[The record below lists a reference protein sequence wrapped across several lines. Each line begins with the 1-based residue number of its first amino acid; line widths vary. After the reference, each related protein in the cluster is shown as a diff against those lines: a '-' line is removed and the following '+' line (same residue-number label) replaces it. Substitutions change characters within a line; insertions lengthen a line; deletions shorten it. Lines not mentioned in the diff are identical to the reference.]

1 MTEQTSLS
9 RSALLSAIA
18 DEYASLGGGGEAAD
32 FVDRYFRHV
41 AMDEMA
47 ARDAKTLAG
56 VASGHRALAHD
67 RQPGTAKVR
76 VFNPSTDVDG
86 WSSARTVVQI
96 VTDDMPFLVDSVT
109 AAIVGEERD
118 IHLLVH
124 PQFVVT
130 RNALGELEEVEDA
143 DPNPHA
149 RAGAVGRIN
158 ESWMLLTIDR
168 ETDETQRAELET
180 TIRAVLEDV
189 RESVED
195 WPKMRTRCLVLA
207 AELEGS
213 PPATVDP
220 QDVRRSIT
228 FLRWMADNHFTFL
241 GYREYRLEPGGSAAA
256 RAGGEQVATG
266 EVVRPL
272 TGTGLGLLRS
282 DPPAGEEPA
291 VLTPWAS
298 ELAHAKKILVITK
311 ANSRST
317 VHRRA
322 YLDYVG
328 VREFDASGEV
338 VGERRFLGLYGS
350 TAYTDSVTRIPLVMD
365 KCAEVLARSGVAP
378 DSHTGKDLMGV
389 LETYPR
395 DELFQASADQLYDTA
410 MAVTQLQERRR
421 TKLFLR
427 EDEFRRYVSCLVY
440 IPRDRYNTAVRLKM
454 AEILKETFHGES
466 VEFTARVSESALSRL
481 QFVVRMPKG
490 ERVRHLG
497 DDDITAL
504 EHRLVEVSRTWSDRL
519 GDALR
524 THHGEVDGNRLFDRF
539 GRGFPTAYEETFTTN
554 QGLADLSHLDRL
566 TDERRTSVALYRPV
580 GSAPEMRRFKLFR
593 VDPLSLTDVLP
604 IFTHMGVEV
613 VDEQPF
619 EVARTDGGVLD
630 VYDFGLRVKDP
641 AIWSAMPH
649 DRLREL
655 FEGAVLAVWEGQ
667 AESDGFNQLVLG
679 AQLSWRQI
687 VILRTIAKYLRQTQT
702 AFSQDYFEDALVSN
716 PAIAADLVRLFE
728 ARFDPGQYADDEKG
742 RAARTAAEDVL
753 AGRVVDALD
762 QVTSL
767 DHDRI
772 IRSFL
777 AVIRAGLRTNFYQP
791 GRDGSAYHPYVSI
804 KLNPKAIP
812 DLPAPRPAY
821 EIWVYSP
828 RVEGVHLRFGA
839 VARGGLRWSDRR
851 EDFRTEI
858 LGLVK
863 AQMVK
868 NAVIVPTGSKGG
880 FYPKHLPDPAE
891 NREAWLEEGKASY
904 RLFISALLDLTDNR
918 VGEDIVPPQGV
929 VRHDGDD
936 PYLVVAA
943 DKGTASFS
951 DIANGVSQSYG
962 FWLDD
967 AFASGGSAGYDHK
980 GMGITARGAWESV
993 KRHFRE
999 MGLDTQTEDFTAV
1012 GIGDMS
1018 GDVFGNGM
1026 LLSEHIRLVAAFD
1039 HRHIFVDPGPDAA
1052 TSYAER
1058 RRLFDLPRSSW
1069 DDYDKSLLSTGGGV
1083 FARSLKS
1090 IPVSQEMAATLGL
1103 AKGTTAMTPAELMK
1117 AILHAPVDLLWNGGI
1132 GTYVK
1137 ASSEDNLSIGDR
1149 ANDGIRVD
1157 GKDLRV
1163 KVVGEGGNLGCS
1175 QLGRIEAA
1183 LAGIRINT
1191 DAIDNSAGVDTSDH
1205 EVNIK
1210 ILLGDVVRSGAL
1222 STEERNTFL
1231 ASMTDEVG
1239 DLVLR
1244 DNYEQNVLLGN
1255 ARAQEHQMVSVHERL
1270 MRWLEE
1276 RGDLDR
1282 GLEFLPSDAELAKR
1296 AHEGLGLKSPE
1307 FAVLVAYSKLALKH
1321 DLLASDLPDDPWFG
1335 QTLADYFPSA
1345 MRSAYADELA
1355 GHPLRR
1361 EIVTNAV
1368 ANSLVNRGGITFAF
1382 RAIEE
1387 TGASAEQVARAFVI
1401 SREVFDLTGY
1411 VDRVEALDNVV
1422 ATSVQTELYLE
1433 FRRLLDRAARWFL
1446 TARPGQLDIG
1456 AEVARFKEVV
1466 QGLGDHVPGLLKG
1479 DEKRRLDRR
1488 TAELEKAG
1496 VPTDLAAQAASLLD
1510 WYSLL
1515 DIVDIATDTGQ
1526 DPAAVAPLYY
1536 HVSERFGIDTMLS
1549 KVTRLPR
1556 EDRWDA
1562 LARGALRDDLYA
1574 VLEALTRAV
1583 IDANRGAKEAD
1594 AAQQYDRWAK
1604 ANAEAI
1610 TRTKGA
1616 MTGILRLDNPNI
1628 AALSVALRTLR
1639 SVIRTGSASP
1649 SA

>member
-1 MTEQTSLS
+1 MTEQTKPS
-9 RSALLSAIA
+9 RDALLAGIA
-18 DEYASLGGGGEAAD
+18 EEFAGLPGGGGAGARPD
-32 FVDRYFRHV
+32 FVERFYRHV
-41 AMDEMA
+41 ADDELSS
-47 ARDAKTLAG
+47 RDAKTLAG
-56 VASGHRALAHD
+56 VAAAHRSLAQR
-67 RQPGTAKVR
+67 RQPGTANVR
-76 VFNPSTDVDG
+76 VFNPTTDADG
-86 WSSARTVVQI
+86 WTSARTVVQI

-109 AAIVGEERD
+109 GAIVAEGRD

-124 PQFVVT
+124 PQLVVT
-130 RNALGELEEVEDA
+130 RDAAGDLESVEDV
-143 DPNPHA
+143 DPNPA
-149 RAGAVGRIN
+149 VRAAAVGRIN
-158 ESWMLLTIDR
+158 ESWILLTIDR
-168 ETDETQRAELET
+168 ETDEGRRTQLEA
-180 TIRAVLEDV
+180 TIRGVLEDV

-207 AELEGS
+207 AELEGA
-213 PPATVDP
+213 PPAGVDA
-220 QDVRRSIT
+220 DEIRRSIT

-241 GYREYRLEPGGSAAA
+241 GYREYRLEQGD
-256 RAGGEQVATG
+256 EG
-266 EVVRPL
+266 EVIRSV

-282 DPPAGEEPA
+282 DPPAGEQPN

-298 ELAHAKKILVITK
+298 ELAHDKQVLVITK

-317 VHRRA
+317 VHRVT

-350 TAYTDSVTRIPLVMD
+350 SAYTDSVMRIPMVSD
-365 KCAEVLARSGVAP
+365 KITQVLARSGVAP
-378 DSHTGKDLMGV
+378 DSHTGKDLVGV

-427 EDEFRRYVSCLVY
+427 EDDFRRFVSCLVY
-440 IPRDRYNTAVRLKM
+440 IPRDRYNTAVRLRM
-454 AEILKETFHGES
+454 AEILKETFGGDS

-490 ERVRHLG
+490 ERIRQLT
-497 DDDITAL
+497 DQERADL
-504 EHRLVEVSRTWSDRL
+504 EQRLVEVSRTWTDRL

-524 THHGEVDGNRLFDRF
+524 EHRGEVEGNRLFDRF
-539 GRGFPTAYEETFTTN
+539 GRGFPTSYEETFTTN

-566 TDERRTSVALYRPV
+566 SEDKGTSVALYKPAK
-580 GSAPEMRRFKLFR
+580 GTPEVRRFKLFR
-593 VDPLSLTDVLP
+593 ADPLSLTDILP

-613 VDEQPF
+613 VDEQPY
-619 EVARTDGGVLD
+619 EVARADGTPLE
-630 VYDFGLRVKDP
+630 VYDFGLRVKD
-641 AIWSAMPH
+641 ADTWESLPH
-649 DRLREL
+649 ESLREL
-655 FEGAVLAVWEGQ
+655 FEGAVLAVWEGE

-679 AQLSWRQI
+679 AHLTWRQV

-702 AFSQDYFEDALVSN
+702 AFSQRYFEDALVSN
-716 PAIAADLVRLFE
+716 PGIAADLVRLFE
-728 ARFDPGQYADDEKG
+728 TRFDPTRYAADTAGREA
-742 RAARTAAEDVL
+742 RAAAEESITSE
-753 AGRVVDALD
+753 VVDALD
-762 QVTSL
+762 SVTSL

-772 IRSFL
+772 TRAFL
-777 AVIRAGLRTNFYQP
+777 AVIQATLRTNFYQA
-791 GRDGSAYHPYVSI
+791 GKDGQPYRSYVSL

-851 EDFRTEI
+851 EDFRTEV

-880 FYPKHLPDPAE
+880 FFAKQLPDPAE
-891 NREAWLEEGKASY
+891 DREAWLEEGKAAY
-904 RLFISALLDLTDNR
+904 RMFISGLLDLTDNR
-918 VGEDIVPPQGV
+918 VGGDIVPPADV

-951 DIANGVSQSYG
+951 DIANGVAQSYG

-999 MGLDTQTEDFTAV
+999 IGVDTQTEDFTVV
-1012 GIGDMS
+1012 GVGDMS

-1039 HRHIFVDPGPDAA
+1039 HRHIFVDPNPDSA
-1052 TSYAER
+1052 TSHAER
-1058 RRLFDLPRSSW
+1058 QRLFDLPRSSW
-1069 DDYDKSLLSTGGGV
+1069 DDYDKALISTGGGV
-1083 FARSLKS
+1083 FARSLKA
-1090 IPVSQEMAATLGL
+1090 IPVSPEMVSVLGL
-1103 AKGTTAMTPAELMK
+1103 KKGTTSMTPAELMK
-1117 AILHAPVDLLWNGGI
+1117 AVLHAPVDLLWNGGI

-1137 ASSEDNLSIGDR
+1137 ASTEDNASIGDR
-1149 ANDGIRVD
+1149 ANDAIRVD

-1210 ILLGDVVRSGAL
+1210 ILLSEVVRSGGL
-1222 STEERNTFL
+1222 TLEERNTFL
-1231 ASMTDEVG
+1231 ASMTDEVA

-1255 ARAQEHQMVSVHERL
+1255 ARAQEHQMVTVHERL
-1270 MRWLEE
+1270 MKWLEG

-1282 GLEFLPSDAELAKR
+1282 ALEFLPSDAELAKR

-1307 FAVLVAYSKLALKH
+1307 FSVLVAYAKLALKH
-1321 DLLASDLPDDPWFG
+1321 DLLASDLPDDPWFAD
-1335 QTLADYFPSA
+1335 TLAGYFPSA
-1345 MRSAYADELA
+1345 MREAYAGEL
-1355 GHPLRR
+1355 GSHPLRR
-1361 EIVTNAV
+1361 EIVTNSV

-1382 RAIEE
+1382 RAFEE
-1387 TGASAEQVARAFVI
+1387 TGATAEQVARAFVVC
-1401 SREVFDLTGY
+1401 REIFDLAGF
-1411 VDRVEALDNVV
+1411 VEQVEALDNVV
-1422 ATSVQTELYLE
+1422 PTAVQTSLYLE
-1433 FRRLLDRAARWFL
+1433 FRRLMDRSVRWFL
-1446 TARPGQLDIG
+1446 TARPGTLDIG
-1456 AEVARFKEVV
+1456 AEVNRFKEVV
-1466 QGLGDHVPGLLKG
+1466 QALGQSVPELLRG
-1479 DEKRRLDRR
+1479 DEKKRLDRR
-1488 TAELEKAG
+1488 TAEFEKAG
-1496 VPTDLAAQAASLLD
+1496 VPSDLAARAAGLLD

-1515 DIVDIATDTGQ
+1515 DIVDIATDSGR
-1526 DPAAVAPLYY
+1526 DPQTVASLYY
-1536 HVSERFGIDTMLS
+1536 LVSERFGIDSMLS
-1549 KVTRLPR
+1549 KVTGLPR

-1574 VLEALTRAV
+1574 VLESLTRSVLDLEGASSAGSSEDASAV
-1583 IDANRGAKEAD
+1583 YE
-1594 AAQQYDRWAK
+1594 RWAK
-1604 ANAEAI
+1604 ANAESI

-1616 MTGILRLDNPNI
+1616 MSGILRLDKPNI

-1639 SVIRTGSASP
+1639 SVIRSGAAS
-1649 SA
+1649 S